1 MKRATA
7 SHGSKEANAG
17 PNSGEDRATSG
28 VNQADSGME

>member
-1 MKRATA
+1 MKRAIA

-17 PNSGEDRATSG
+17 PNSGDERATAG